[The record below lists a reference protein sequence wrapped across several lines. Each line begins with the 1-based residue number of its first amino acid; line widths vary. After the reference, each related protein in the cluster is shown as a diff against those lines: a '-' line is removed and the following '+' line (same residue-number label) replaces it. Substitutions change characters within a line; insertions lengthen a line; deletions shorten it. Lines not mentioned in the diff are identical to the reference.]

1 MLEAIREKFTGWIA
15 ILIIGL
21 ISLTLVIS
29 FGNMDQTPLENDIVI
44 TVNSKEISLFDYREE
59 FSNQL
64 QRYQEV
70 FGDQIPKILEESIK
84 ESTTDNLV
92 LKNLLLDYIDQQ
104 GYRVS
109 PQYVA
114 ELIKEN
120 SQFRLGDVFTK
131 ENYAAILAS
140 QGTTVPEF
148 ENNLRIQLE
157 INQLRRAVID
167 TSFMTAGE
175 FRRFVQLQMQE
186 RTGEYLEIS
195 NQQFIKDVAIQSEN
209 IESYYQENTDF
220 FMTEEQIDVEYIAID
235 VDDIADSI
243 VFNDEDLKEYY
254 EDNIE
259 RFVSNEERRSRH
271 ILIATD
277 EQDSEASALDLVTSI
292 KNRLS
297 EGEAF
302 EILAKEFSS
311 DPGSAENG
319 GDLGWAE
326 RGLFVPEFD
335 ETLFN
340 LEINQISEPVKTQ
353 FGYHIIQ
360 LNELK
365 IGIQQNFD
373 EIENDLRFEYS
384 RLLAEETLFDLA
396 SQMDDLSLQ
405 AFNELDS
412 VASKLDLTIQTQDSV
427 TRNSSTLLN
436 QDPELIELLFNPV
449 SIEQTEN
456 TPVFEI
462 NNTILVARVAE
473 HRLPMTKEYSLVKDQ
488 IISFLEAE
496 QAKNLAEDYAN
507 RILQDFSEFSSF
519 EQLAEDNS
527 LEVMEF
533 DSVLRSNT
541 DIPSALL
548 EPIFQFSERDIEN
561 NRVID
566 VQDSE
571 NIYLIKLTQ
580 INPGQLEN
588 FSDEERTAGKQQ
600 MSEEIGSSELDA
612 FAETLRENA
621 TVVIDDKLYNDLYDL

>member
-29 FGNMDQTPLENDIVI
+29 FGNMDQTPLENDVVI

-70 FGDQIPKILEESIK
+70 FGDQVPKILEESIK
-84 ESTTDNLV
+84 ESTTDSLV

-109 PQYVA
+109 PEYVA
-114 ELIKEN
+114 DLIKEN

-140 QGTTVPEF
+140 QGTTIPEF
-148 ENNLRIQLE
+148 ENNLRVQLE

-186 RTGEYLEIS
+186 RSGEYLAIS
-195 NQQFIKDVAIQSEN
+195 NQQFIKDVAIKSEN
-209 IESYYQENTDF
+209 IESYYQENPDF

-235 VDDIADSI
+235 IDDIAASI
-243 VFNDEDLKEYY
+243 EFNDEDLKKYY
-254 EDNIE
+254 EENIE

-271 ILIATD
+271 ILIAID
-277 EQDSEASALDLVTSI
+277 EQDSEESALDLVTSL

-297 EGEAF
+297 AGEAF
-302 EILAKEFSS
+302 EILAKEFSN

-365 IGIQQNFD
+365 TGIQQNFE
-373 EIENDLRFEYS
+373 EIEYDLRFEYS

-396 SQMDDLSLQ
+396 GQMDDLSLQ

-412 VASKLDLTIQTQDSV
+412 VALKLELPIQVMNAV

-436 QDPELIELLFNPV
+436 EDPELIQLLFNPV

-473 HRLPMTKEYSLVKDQ
+473 HRLPMIKEYSLVKDQ
-488 IISFLEAE
+488 IVSFLEAE
-496 QAKNLAEDYAN
+496 MATKLAGDYAN

-519 EQLAEDNS
+519 EKLAEDNS
-527 LEVMEF
+527 LEVIGF

-541 DIPSALL
+541 DIPSSLL
-548 EPIFQFSERDIEN
+548 DPIFKFSKQDIEN
-561 NRVID
+561 NKVID

-571 NIYLIKLTQ
+571 NIYLIKLTE
-580 INPGQLEN
+580 INPGKLEK

-600 MSEEIGSSELDA
+600 ISEEIGSSELDA

-621 TVVIDDKLYNDLYDL
+621 TVVVDDKLYNDLYDL

>member
-29 FGNMDQTPLENDIVI
+29 FGNMDQTPLENDVVI

-84 ESTTDNLV
+84 ESTTDSLV

-109 PQYVA
+109 PEYVA

-140 QGTTVPEF
+140 QGTTIPEF
-148 ENNLRIQLE
+148 ENNLRVQLE

-186 RTGEYLEIS
+186 RSGEYLAIS
-195 NQQFIKDVAIQSEN
+195 NQQFIKDVAIKSEN
-209 IESYYQENTDF
+209 IESYYQENPDF

-235 VDDIADSI
+235 IDDIAASI
-243 VFNDEDLKEYY
+243 EFNDEDLKKYY
-254 EDNIE
+254 EENIE

-271 ILIATD
+271 ILIAID
-277 EQDSEASALDLVTSI
+277 EQDSEESALDLVTSL

-297 EGEAF
+297 AGEAF
-302 EILAKEFSS
+302 EILAKEFSN

-365 IGIQQNFD
+365 AGIQQNFED
-373 EIENDLRFEYS
+373 IEYDLRFEYS

-396 SQMDDLSLQ
+396 GQMDDLSLQ

-412 VASKLDLTIQTQDSV
+412 VALKLELPIQVMNAV

-436 QDPELIELLFNPV
+436 EDPELIQLLFNPV

-473 HRLPMTKEYSLVKDQ
+473 HRLPMIKEYSLVKDQ
-488 IISFLEAE
+488 IVSFLEEEMAT
-496 QAKNLAEDYAN
+496 KLAGDYAN
-507 RILQDFSEFSSF
+507 KILQDFSEFSSF
-519 EQLAEDNS
+519 EKLAEDNS
-527 LEVMEF
+527 LEVIGF

-541 DIPSALL
+541 DIPSSLL
-548 EPIFQFSERDIEN
+548 DPIFKFSKQDIEN
-561 NRVID
+561 NKVID

-571 NIYLIKLTQ
+571 NIYLIKLTE
-580 INPGQLEN
+580 INPGKLEK

-600 MSEEIGSSELDA
+600 ISEEIGSSELDA

-621 TVVIDDKLYNDLYDL
+621 TVVVDDKLYNDLYDL

>member
-29 FGNMDQTPLENDIVI
+29 FGNMDQTPLENDVVI

-70 FGDQIPKILEESIK
+70 FGDQVPKILEESIK
-84 ESTTDNLV
+84 ESTTDSLV

-109 PQYVA
+109 PEYVA

-140 QGTTVPEF
+140 QGTTIPEF
-148 ENNLRIQLE
+148 ENNLRVQLE

-186 RTGEYLEIS
+186 RSGEYLAIS
-195 NQQFIKDVAIQSEN
+195 NQQFIKDVAIKSEN
-209 IESYYQENTDF
+209 IESYYQENPDF

-235 VDDIADSI
+235 IDDIAASI
-243 VFNDEDLKEYY
+243 EFNDEDLKKYY
-254 EDNIE
+254 EENIE

-271 ILIATD
+271 ILIAID
-277 EQDSEASALDLVTSI
+277 EQDSEESALDLVTSL

-297 EGEAF
+297 AGEAF
-302 EILAKEFSS
+302 EILAKEFSN

-365 IGIQQNFD
+365 AGIQQNFED
-373 EIENDLRFEYS
+373 IEYDLRFEYS

-396 SQMDDLSLQ
+396 GQMDDLSLQ

-412 VASKLDLTIQTQDSV
+412 VALKLELPIQVMNAV

-436 QDPELIELLFNPV
+436 EDPELIQLLFNPV

-473 HRLPMTKEYSLVKDQ
+473 HRLPMIKEYSLVKDQ
-488 IISFLEAE
+488 IVSFLEKEMAT
-496 QAKNLAEDYAN
+496 KLAGDYAN
-507 RILQDFSEFSSF
+507 KILQDFSEFSSF
-519 EQLAEDNS
+519 EKLAEDNS
-527 LEVMEF
+527 LEVIGF

-541 DIPSALL
+541 DIPSSLL
-548 EPIFQFSERDIEN
+548 DPIFKFSKQDIEN
-561 NRVID
+561 NKVID

-571 NIYLIKLTQ
+571 NIYLIKLTE
-580 INPGQLEN
+580 INPGKLEK

-600 MSEEIGSSELDA
+600 ISEEIGSSELDA

-621 TVVIDDKLYNDLYDL
+621 TVVVDDKLYNDLYDL

>member
-29 FGNMDQTPLENDIVI
+29 FGNMDQTPLENDVVI

-84 ESTTDNLV
+84 ESTTDSLV

-109 PQYVA
+109 PEYVA

-140 QGTTVPEF
+140 QGTTIPEF
-148 ENNLRIQLE
+148 ENNLRVQLE

-186 RTGEYLEIS
+186 RSGEYLAIS
-195 NQQFIKDVAIQSEN
+195 NQQFIKDVAIKSEN
-209 IESYYQENTDF
+209 IESYYQENPDF

-235 VDDIADSI
+235 IDDIAASI
-243 VFNDEDLKEYY
+243 EFNDEDLKKYY
-254 EDNIE
+254 EENIE

-271 ILIATD
+271 ILIAID
-277 EQDSEASALDLVTSI
+277 EQDSEESALDLVTSL

-297 EGEAF
+297 AGEAF
-302 EILAKEFSS
+302 EILAKEFSN

-365 IGIQQNFD
+365 AGIQQNFED
-373 EIENDLRFEYS
+373 IEYDLRFEYS

-412 VASKLDLTIQTQDSV
+412 VALKLELPIQVMNAV
-427 TRNSSTLLN
+427 TRNSSTLLIE
-436 QDPELIELLFNPV
+436 DPELIQLLFNPV

-473 HRLPMTKEYSLVKDQ
+473 HRLPMIKEYALVKDQ
-488 IISFLEAE
+488 IVSFLEAE
-496 QAKNLAEDYAN
+496 MATKLAGDYAN
-507 RILQDFSEFSSF
+507 KILQDFSEFSSF
-519 EQLAEDNS
+519 EKLAEDNS
-527 LEVMEF
+527 LEVIGF

-541 DIPSALL
+541 DIPSSLL
-548 EPIFQFSERDIEN
+548 DPIFKFSKQDIEN
-561 NRVID
+561 NKVID

-571 NIYLIKLTQ
+571 NIYLIKLTE
-580 INPGQLEN
+580 INPGKLEK

-600 MSEEIGSSELDA
+600 ISEEIGSSELDA

-621 TVVIDDKLYNDLYDL
+621 TVVVDDKLYNDLYDL

>member
-29 FGNMDQTPLENDIVI
+29 FGNMDQTPLENDVVI

-84 ESTTDNLV
+84 ESTTDSLV

-109 PQYVA
+109 PEYVA

-140 QGTTVPEF
+140 QGTTIPEF
-148 ENNLRIQLE
+148 ENNLRVQLE

-186 RTGEYLEIS
+186 RSGEYLAIS
-195 NQQFIKDVAIQSEN
+195 NQQFIKDVAIKSEN
-209 IESYYQENTDF
+209 IESYYQENPDF

-235 VDDIADSI
+235 IDDIAASI
-243 VFNDEDLKEYY
+243 EFNDEDLKKYY
-254 EDNIE
+254 EENIE

-271 ILIATD
+271 ILIAID
-277 EQDSEASALDLVTSI
+277 EQDSEESALDLVTSL

-297 EGEAF
+297 AGEAF
-302 EILAKEFSS
+302 EILAKEFSN

-365 IGIQQNFD
+365 AGIQQNFED
-373 EIENDLRFEYS
+373 IEYDLRFEYS

-396 SQMDDLSLQ
+396 GQMDDLSLQ

-412 VASKLDLTIQTQDSV
+412 VALKLELPIQVMNAV

-436 QDPELIELLFNPV
+436 EDPELIQLLFNPV

-473 HRLPMTKEYSLVKDQ
+473 HRLPMIKEYSLVKDQ
-488 IISFLEAE
+488 IVSFLEAE
-496 QAKNLAEDYAN
+496 MATKLAGDYAN
-507 RILQDFSEFSSF
+507 KILQDFSEFSSF
-519 EQLAEDNS
+519 EKLAEDNS
-527 LEVMEF
+527 LEVIGF

-541 DIPSALL
+541 DIPSSLL
-548 EPIFQFSERDIEN
+548 DPIFKFSKQDIEN
-561 NRVID
+561 NKVID

-571 NIYLIKLTQ
+571 NIYLIKLTE
-580 INPGQLEN
+580 INPGKLEK

-600 MSEEIGSSELDA
+600 ISEEIGSSELDA

-621 TVVIDDKLYNDLYDL
+621 TVVVDDKLYNDLYDL

>member
-1 MLEAIREKFTGWIA
+1 MLEAIREKFTGWVA

-29 FGNMDQTPLENDIVI
+29 FGNMDQTPLENDVVI

-84 ESTTDNLV
+84 ESTTDSLV

-109 PQYVA
+109 PEYVA

-140 QGTTVPEF
+140 QGTTIPEF
-148 ENNLRIQLE
+148 ENNLRVQLE

-186 RTGEYLEIS
+186 RSGEYLAIS
-195 NQQFIKDVAIQSEN
+195 NQQFIKDVAIKSEN
-209 IESYYQENTDF
+209 IESYYQENPDF

-235 VDDIADSI
+235 TDDIADSI
-243 VFNDEDLKEYY
+243 EFNDEDLKKYY
-254 EDNIE
+254 EENIE

-271 ILIATD
+271 ILIAID
-277 EQDSEASALDLVTSI
+277 EQDSEESALDLVTNL

-297 EGEAF
+297 AGEAF
-302 EILAKEFSS
+302 EILAKEFSN

-365 IGIQQNFD
+365 SGVQQNFE
-373 EIENDLRFEYS
+373 EIEYDLRFEYS

-396 SQMDDLSLQ
+396 GQMDDLSLQ

-412 VASKLDLTIQTQDSV
+412 VALKLELPIQSLNAV

-436 QDPELIELLFNPV
+436 EDPELIQLLFNPV

-473 HRLPMTKEYSLVKDQ
+473 HRLPMIKEYSLVKDQ

-496 QAKNLAEDYAN
+496 MATKLAGDYAN

-519 EQLAEDNS
+519 EKLAEDNS
-527 LEVMEF
+527 LEVIGF

-541 DIPSALL
+541 DIPSSLL
-548 EPIFQFSERDIEN
+548 EPIFKFSKQDIES

-571 NIYLIKLTQ
+571 NIYLIKLTE
-580 INPGQLEN
+580 INPGKLEK
-588 FSDEERTAGKQQ
+588 FSDEERTAGKQKI
-600 MSEEIGSSELDA
+600 SEEIGSSELDA

-621 TVVIDDKLYNDLYDL
+621 TVVVDDKLYNDLYDL

>member
-496 QAKNLAEDYAN
+496 QAKKLAEDYAN

-621 TVVIDDKLYNDLYDL
+621 TVVIDDKLYDDLYDL

>member
-120 SQFRLGDVFTK
+120 SQFMLGDVFTK

-621 TVVIDDKLYNDLYDL
+621 TVVIDDKLYDDLYDL

>member
-277 EQDSEASALDLVTSI
+277 EQDSEESALELVTSI

-488 IISFLEAE
+488 ITSFLEAE
-496 QAKNLAEDYAN
+496 QAKKLAEDYAN

-580 INPGQLEN
+580 INPGQLEK

-621 TVVIDDKLYNDLYDL
+621 TVVIDDKLYDDLYDL

>member
-1 MLEAIREKFTGWIA
+1 
-15 ILIIGL
+15 
-21 ISLTLVIS
+21 
-29 FGNMDQTPLENDIVI
+29 
-44 TVNSKEISLFDYREE
+44 
-59 FSNQL
+59 
-64 QRYQEV
+64 
-70 FGDQIPKILEESIK
+70 
-84 ESTTDNLV
+84 
-92 LKNLLLDYIDQQ
+92 
-104 GYRVS
+104 
-109 PQYVA
+109 
-114 ELIKEN
+114 
-120 SQFRLGDVFTK
+120 
-131 ENYAAILAS
+131 
-140 QGTTVPEF
+140 
-148 ENNLRIQLE
+148 
-157 INQLRRAVID
+157 
-167 TSFMTAGE
+167 
-175 FRRFVQLQMQE
+175 MQE
-186 RTGEYLEIS
+186 RSGEYLAIS
-195 NQQFIKDVAIQSEN
+195 NQQFIKDVAIKSEN
-209 IESYYQENTDF
+209 IESYYQENPDF

-235 VDDIADSI
+235 TDDIAASI
-243 VFNDEDLKEYY
+243 EFNDEDLKKYY
-254 EDNIE
+254 EENIE

-271 ILIATD
+271 ILIAID
-277 EQDSEASALDLVTSI
+277 EQDSEESALDLVTSL

-297 EGEAF
+297 AGEAF
-302 EILAKEFSS
+302 EILAKEFSN

-365 IGIQQNFD
+365 SGVQQNYE
-373 EIENDLRFEYS
+373 EIEYDLRFEYS

-396 SQMDDLSLQ
+396 GQMDDLSLQ

-412 VASKLDLTIQTQDSV
+412 VALKLELPIQSLNAV

-436 QDPELIELLFNPV
+436 EDPELIQLLFNPV

-473 HRLPMTKEYSLVKDQ
+473 HRLPMIKEYALVKDQ

-496 QAKNLAEDYAN
+496 MATKLAGDYAN

-519 EQLAEDNS
+519 EKLAEDNS
-527 LEVMEF
+527 LEVIGF

-541 DIPSALL
+541 DIPSSLL
-548 EPIFQFSERDIEN
+548 EPIFKFSKQDIES

-571 NIYLIKLTQ
+571 NIYLIKLTE
-580 INPGQLEN
+580 INPGKLEK

-600 MSEEIGSSELDA
+600 ISEEIGSSELDA

-621 TVVIDDKLYNDLYDL
+621 TVVVDDKLYNDLYDL

>member
-120 SQFRLGDVFTK
+120 SQFMLGDVFTK

-496 QAKNLAEDYAN
+496 QAKKLAEDYAN

-548 EPIFQFSERDIEN
+548 EPIFQFSEQDIQN

>member
-29 FGNMDQTPLENDIVI
+29 FGNMDQTPLENDVVI

-84 ESTTDNLV
+84 ESTTDSLV

-109 PQYVA
+109 PEYVA

-140 QGTTVPEF
+140 QGTTIPEF
-148 ENNLRIQLE
+148 ENNLRVQLE

-186 RTGEYLEIS
+186 RSGEYLAIS
-195 NQQFIKDVAIQSEN
+195 NQQFIKDVAIKSEN
-209 IESYYQENTDF
+209 IESYYQENPDF

-235 VDDIADSI
+235 IDDIAASI
-243 VFNDEDLKEYY
+243 EFNDEDLKKYY
-254 EDNIE
+254 EENIE

-271 ILIATD
+271 ILIAID
-277 EQDSEASALDLVTSI
+277 EQDSEESALDLVTSL

-297 EGEAF
+297 AGEAF
-302 EILAKEFSS
+302 EILAKEFSN

-365 IGIQQNFD
+365 AGIQQNFED
-373 EIENDLRFEYS
+373 IEYDLRFEYS

-396 SQMDDLSLQ
+396 GQMDDLSLQ

-412 VASKLDLTIQTQDSV
+412 VALKLELPIQVMNAV

-436 QDPELIELLFNPV
+436 EDPELIQLLFNPV

-473 HRLPMTKEYSLVKDQ
+473 HRLPMIKEYSLVKDQ
-488 IISFLEAE
+488 IVSFLEKEMAT
-496 QAKNLAEDYAN
+496 KLAGDYAN
-507 RILQDFSEFSSF
+507 KILQDFSEFSSF
-519 EQLAEDNS
+519 EKLAEDNS
-527 LEVMEF
+527 LEVIGF

-541 DIPSALL
+541 DIPSSLL
-548 EPIFQFSERDIEN
+548 DPIFKFSKQDIEN
-561 NRVID
+561 NKVID

-571 NIYLIKLTQ
+571 NIYLIKLTE
-580 INPGQLEN
+580 INPGKLEK

-600 MSEEIGSSELDA
+600 ISEEIGSSELDA

-621 TVVIDDKLYNDLYDL
+621 TVVVDDKLYNDLYDL

>member
-114 ELIKEN
+114 ELIKDN

-186 RTGEYLEIS
+186 RSGEYLEIS

-209 IESYYQENTDF
+209 IESYYQENPDL

-235 VDDIADSI
+235 INDIADSI
-243 VFNDEDLKEYY
+243 EFNDEDLKEYY
-254 EDNIE
+254 EENIE

-277 EQDSEASALDLVTSI
+277 EQDSEESALDLVTSI

-365 IGIQQNFD
+365 TGIQQNFD

-384 RLLAEETLFDLA
+384 RLLAEETLFDVA
-396 SQMDDLSLQ
+396 GQMDDLSLQ

-412 VASKLDLTIQTQDSV
+412 VASKLDLPIQTLNAV

-436 QDPELIELLFNPV
+436 QDPELIQLLFNPV

-488 IISFLEAE
+488 IISFLETE
-496 QAKNLAEDYAN
+496 QAKKLAEDYAN
-507 RILQDFSEFSSF
+507 KILQDFSEFSSF
-519 EQLAEDNS
+519 ERLAQDNS
-527 LEVMEF
+527 LEVIEF

-541 DIPSALL
+541 DIPSSLL
-548 EPIFQFSERDIEN
+548 EPIFQFSQQDIEN

-580 INPGQLEN
+580 INPGQLEK

-621 TVVIDDKLYNDLYDL
+621 TVVVDDKLYNDLYDL

>member
-29 FGNMDQTPLENDIVI
+29 FGNMDQTPLENDVVI

-84 ESTTDNLV
+84 ESTTDSLV

-109 PQYVA
+109 PEYVA

-140 QGTTVPEF
+140 QGTTIPEF
-148 ENNLRIQLE
+148 ENNLRVQLE

-186 RTGEYLEIS
+186 RSGEYLAIS
-195 NQQFIKDVAIQSEN
+195 NQQFIKDVAIKSEN
-209 IESYYQENTDF
+209 IESYYQENPDF

-235 VDDIADSI
+235 TDDIADSI
-243 VFNDEDLKEYY
+243 EFNDEDLKKYY
-254 EDNIE
+254 EENIE

-271 ILIATD
+271 ILIAID
-277 EQDSEASALDLVTSI
+277 EQDSEESALDLVTNL

-297 EGEAF
+297 AGEAF
-302 EILAKEFSS
+302 EILAKEFSN

-365 IGIQQNFD
+365 SGVQQNFE
-373 EIENDLRFEYS
+373 EIEYDLRFEYS

-396 SQMDDLSLQ
+396 GQMDDLSLQ

-412 VASKLDLTIQTQDSV
+412 VALKLELPIQSLNAV

-436 QDPELIELLFNPV
+436 EDPELIQLLFNPV

-473 HRLPMTKEYSLVKDQ
+473 HRLPMIKEYSLVKDQ

-496 QAKNLAEDYAN
+496 MATKLAGDYAN

-519 EQLAEDNS
+519 EKLAEDNS
-527 LEVMEF
+527 LEVIGF

-541 DIPSALL
+541 DIPSSLL
-548 EPIFQFSERDIEN
+548 EPIFKFSKQDIES

-571 NIYLIKLTQ
+571 NIYLIKLTE
-580 INPGQLEN
+580 INPGKLEK
-588 FSDEERTAGKQQ
+588 FSDEERTAGKQKI
-600 MSEEIGSSELDA
+600 SEEIGSSELDA

-621 TVVIDDKLYNDLYDL
+621 TVVVDDKLYNDLYDL

>member
-29 FGNMDQTPLENDIVI
+29 FGNMDQTPLENDVVI

-84 ESTTDNLV
+84 ESTTDSLV

-109 PQYVA
+109 PEYVA

-140 QGTTVPEF
+140 QGTTIPEF
-148 ENNLRIQLE
+148 ENNLRVQLE

-186 RTGEYLEIS
+186 RSGEYLAIS
-195 NQQFIKDVAIQSEN
+195 NQQFIKDVAIKSEN
-209 IESYYQENTDF
+209 IESYYQENPDF

-235 VDDIADSI
+235 TDDIADSI
-243 VFNDEDLKEYY
+243 EFNDEDLKKYY
-254 EDNIE
+254 EENIE

-271 ILIATD
+271 ILIAID
-277 EQDSEASALDLVTSI
+277 EQDSEESALDLVTNL
-292 KNRLS
+292 KNKLS
-297 EGEAF
+297 AGEAF
-302 EILAKEFSS
+302 EILAKEFSN

-365 IGIQQNFD
+365 SVVQQNFE
-373 EIENDLRFEYS
+373 EIEYDLRFEYS

-396 SQMDDLSLQ
+396 GQMDDLSLQ

-412 VASKLDLTIQTQDSV
+412 VALKLELPIQSLNAV

-436 QDPELIELLFNPV
+436 EDPELIQLLFNPV

-473 HRLPMTKEYSLVKDQ
+473 HRLPMIKEYSLVKDQ

-496 QAKNLAEDYAN
+496 MATKLAGDYAN

-519 EQLAEDNS
+519 EKLAEDNS
-527 LEVMEF
+527 LEVIGF

-541 DIPSALL
+541 DIPSSLL
-548 EPIFQFSERDIEN
+548 EPIFKFSKQDIES

-571 NIYLIKLTQ
+571 NIYLIKLTE
-580 INPGQLEN
+580 INPGKLEK
-588 FSDEERTAGKQQ
+588 FSDEERTAGKQKI
-600 MSEEIGSSELDA
+600 SEEIGSSELDA

-621 TVVIDDKLYNDLYDL
+621 TVVVDDKLYNDLYDL

>member
-29 FGNMDQTPLENDIVI
+29 FGNMDQTPLENDVVI

-84 ESTTDNLV
+84 ESTTDSLV

-109 PQYVA
+109 PEYVA

-140 QGTTVPEF
+140 QGTTIPEF
-148 ENNLRIQLE
+148 ENNLRVQLE

-186 RTGEYLEIS
+186 RSGEYLAIS
-195 NQQFIKDVAIQSEN
+195 NQQFIKDVAIKSEN
-209 IESYYQENTDF
+209 IESYYQENPDF

-235 VDDIADSI
+235 TDDIADSI
-243 VFNDEDLKEYY
+243 EFNDEDLKKYY
-254 EDNIE
+254 EENIE

-271 ILIATD
+271 ILIAID
-277 EQDSEASALDLVTSI
+277 EQDSEESALDLVTSL

-297 EGEAF
+297 AGEAF
-302 EILAKEFSS
+302 EILAKEFSN

-365 IGIQQNFD
+365 SGVQQNFE
-373 EIENDLRFEYS
+373 EIEYDLRFEYS

-396 SQMDDLSLQ
+396 GQMDDLSLQ

-412 VASKLDLTIQTQDSV
+412 VALKLELPIQSLNAV

-436 QDPELIELLFNPV
+436 EDPELIQLLFNPV

-473 HRLPMTKEYSLVKDQ
+473 HRLPMIKEYSLVKDQ

-496 QAKNLAEDYAN
+496 MATKLAGDYAN

-519 EQLAEDNS
+519 EKLAEDNS
-527 LEVMEF
+527 LEVIGF

-541 DIPSALL
+541 DIPSSLL
-548 EPIFQFSERDIEN
+548 EPIFKFSKQDIES

-571 NIYLIKLTQ
+571 NIYLIKLTE
-580 INPGQLEN
+580 INPGQLEK

-621 TVVIDDKLYNDLYDL
+621 TVVVDDKLYNDLYDL

>member
-114 ELIKEN
+114 ELIKDN

-186 RTGEYLEIS
+186 RSGEYLEIS

-209 IESYYQENTDF
+209 IESYYQENPDL

-235 VDDIADSI
+235 INDIADSI
-243 VFNDEDLKEYY
+243 EFNDEDLKEYY
-254 EDNIE
+254 EENIE

-277 EQDSEASALDLVTSI
+277 EQDSEESALDLVTSI
-292 KNRLS
+292 KNRLT

-365 IGIQQNFD
+365 TGIQQNFD

-384 RLLAEETLFDLA
+384 RLLAEETLFDVA
-396 SQMDDLSLQ
+396 GQMDDLSLQ

-412 VASKLDLTIQTQDSV
+412 VASKLDLPIQTLNAV

-436 QDPELIELLFNPV
+436 QDPELIQLLFNPV

-488 IISFLEAE
+488 IISFLETE
-496 QAKNLAEDYAN
+496 KAKKLAEDYAN
-507 RILQDFSEFSSF
+507 KILQDFSEFSSF
-519 EQLAEDNS
+519 ERLAQDNS
-527 LEVMEF
+527 LEVIEF

-541 DIPSALL
+541 DIPSSLL
-548 EPIFQFSERDIEN
+548 EPIFQFSQQDIEN

-580 INPGQLEN
+580 INPGQLEK

-621 TVVIDDKLYNDLYDL
+621 TVVVDDKLYNDLYDL

>member
-1 MLEAIREKFTGWIA
+1 MLEAIREKFTGWVA

-29 FGNMDQTPLENDIVI
+29 FGNMDQTPLENDVVI

-84 ESTTDNLV
+84 ESTTDSLV

-109 PQYVA
+109 PEYVA

-140 QGTTVPEF
+140 QGTTIPEF
-148 ENNLRIQLE
+148 ENNLRVQLE

-186 RTGEYLEIS
+186 RSGEYLAIS
-195 NQQFIKDVAIQSEN
+195 NQQFIKDVAIKSEN
-209 IESYYQENTDF
+209 IESYYQENPDF

-235 VDDIADSI
+235 TDDIADSI
-243 VFNDEDLKEYY
+243 EFNDEDLKKYY
-254 EDNIE
+254 EENIE

-271 ILIATD
+271 ILIAID
-277 EQDSEASALDLVTSI
+277 EQDTEESALDLVTSL

-297 EGEAF
+297 AGEAF
-302 EILAKEFSS
+302 EILAKEFSN

-365 IGIQQNFD
+365 SGVQQNFE
-373 EIENDLRFEYS
+373 EIEYDLRFEYS

-396 SQMDDLSLQ
+396 GQMDDLSLQ

-412 VASKLDLTIQTQDSV
+412 VALKLELPIQSLNAV

-436 QDPELIELLFNPV
+436 EDPELIQLLFNPV

-473 HRLPMTKEYSLVKDQ
+473 HRLPMIKEYSLVKDQ

-496 QAKNLAEDYAN
+496 MATKLAGDYAN

-519 EQLAEDNS
+519 EKLAEDNS
-527 LEVMEF
+527 LEVIGF

-541 DIPSALL
+541 DIPSSLL
-548 EPIFQFSERDIEN
+548 EPIFKFSKQDIES

-571 NIYLIKLTQ
+571 NIYLIKLTE
-580 INPGQLEN
+580 INPGKLEK
-588 FSDEERTAGKQQ
+588 FSDEERTAGKQKI
-600 MSEEIGSSELDA
+600 SEEIGSSELDA

-621 TVVIDDKLYNDLYDL
+621 TVVVDDKLYNDLYDL

>member
-277 EQDSEASALDLVTSI
+277 EQDSEESALDLVTSI

-496 QAKNLAEDYAN
+496 QAKKLAEDYAN

-541 DIPSALL
+541 DIPSSLL
-548 EPIFQFSERDIEN
+548 EPIFKFSERDIEN

-580 INPGQLEN
+580 INLGQLEN

-621 TVVIDDKLYNDLYDL
+621 TVVIDDKLYDDLYDL

>member
-1 MLEAIREKFTGWIA
+1 MLETIREKFTGWIA

-167 TSFMTAGE
+167 SSFMTAGE
-175 FRRFVQLQMQE
+175 FRKFVQLQMQE
-186 RTGEYLEIS
+186 RSGEYLEIS

-209 IESYYQENTDF
+209 IESYYQENTDS

-235 VDDIADSI
+235 IDDIADSI
-243 VFNDEDLKEYY
+243 EFNDEDLKEYY
-254 EDNIE
+254 EENIE

-277 EQDSEASALDLVTSI
+277 EQDPEESALDLVTSI

-365 IGIQQNFD
+365 TGIQQNFD

-384 RLLAEETLFDLA
+384 RLLAEETLFDIA
-396 SQMDDLSLQ
+396 GQMDDLSLQ

-412 VASKLDLTIQTQDSV
+412 VASKLDLPIQALNAV
-427 TRNSSTLLN
+427 TRNSFTLLN
-436 QDPELIELLFNPV
+436 QDPELIQLLFNPL
-449 SIEQTEN
+449 SIELTEN

-496 QAKNLAEDYAN
+496 KAKKLAEDYVN
-507 RILQDFSEFSSF
+507 KILQDFSEFSSF
-519 EQLAEDNS
+519 EKLAQDNF
-527 LEVMEF
+527 LEVIGF

-541 DIPSALL
+541 DIPSSLL

-580 INPGQLEN
+580 INPGQLEK

-621 TVVIDDKLYNDLYDL
+621 TVVVDDKLYNDLYDL